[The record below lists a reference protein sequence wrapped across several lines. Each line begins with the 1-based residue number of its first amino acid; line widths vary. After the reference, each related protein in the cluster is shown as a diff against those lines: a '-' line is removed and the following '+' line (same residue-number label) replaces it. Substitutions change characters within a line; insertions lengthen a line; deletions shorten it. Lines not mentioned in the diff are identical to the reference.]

1 VQVDREA
8 ADEYVSDPVSCQRV
22 EEIEVEHPVNMAK
35 LRFAATV
42 RRGALVRGQTTQE
55 RPAASLPA
63 RRRRHPRKPR
73 VVPQHIGD
81 AQHLVPLGQLNRLRE
96 PGPAH
101 LLYDSAKPHPG
112 GNAPLRLTP
121 LQLLDRLA

>member
-1 VQVDREA
+1 MHLQPAHLGRIDLLAELARLTVHFFAFYPVDR
-8 ADEYVSDPVSCQRV
+8 S
-22 EEIEVEHPVNMAK
+22 IEVGIGE
-35 LRFAATV
+35 LGFQ
-42 RRGALVRGQTTQE
+42 RRLF
-55 RPAASLPA
+55 
-63 RRRRHPRKPR
+63 
-73 VVPQHIGD
+73 
-81 AQHLVPLGQLNRLRE
+81 LVPLGQLNRLRE